1 MSAHRVSCDRC
12 GMEFCYEEEL
22 MPCPNCEGTGIS
34 EEKPCECCDGYGI
47 INLDSGIF
55 LCEECKGIQEP
66 AIEEDAA
73 MWAALCGGE

>member
-12 GMEFCYEEEL
+12 GMEFCYEAL
-22 MPCPNCEGTGIS
+22 GGIIGFDKNSIS